1 MSDLSALERFLDTD
15 PRDGGC
21 AEAME
26 LLHVYAELLQRGED
40 AARFHPRIAAHLRS
54 CGPCEE
60 DLEGL
65 LLAIEDGAG

>member
-21 AEAME
+21 GEAME
-26 LLHVYAELLQRGED
+26 LLHVYAELLRRGED
-40 AARFHPRIAAHLRS
+40 AARFHPRIAAHLRA
-54 CGPCEE
+54 CGPCKE

>member
-1 MSDLSALERFLDTD
+1 MERFLDTD

-26 LLHVYAELLQRGED
+26 LLRVYAELLRRGED
-40 AARFHPRIAAHLRS
+40 GGRFHPRIAVHLPS
-54 CGPCEE
+54 CGRCEV

-65 LLAIEDGAG
+65 LLTIEDGAG